1 MVCSYGYIVLKNIR
15 FYAQHGVLAQERETG
30 GEFNVSI
37 RVKYPLE
44 KSMISDNIDDT
55 LNYAKLFEIIKNEM
69 QKPSFLLEHVA
80 GRIGQS
86 IFNQMPK
93 TDSIDIT
100 ISKINPPIGAD
111 IDFASIE
118 LHLIGEKPNN
128 TSKF

>member
-1 MVCSYGYIVLKNIR
+1 MTFCFFINCDYLSCKFYRQINLK
-15 FYAQHGVLAQERETG
+15 
-30 GEFNVSI
+30 
-37 RVKYPLE
+37 
-44 KSMISDNIDDT
+44 
-55 LNYAKLFEIIKNEM
+55 IIKNEM

-111 IDFASIE
+111 IDFASVE